1 VRKVESTLDSSFDRI
16 FCEKPVPT
24 FPENALA
31 LSLGAAFELHPV
43 WTAMVRSDREAP
55 ARTTGGAAFRG
66 GVGSPSPWAVLAWVA
81 LLVAIV
87 VSSRP
92 AVPVIWG
99 DTPSFVESALRTLEA
114 GRPTVAG
121 GRDPGYPAFLAVTFA
136 FGGDLGTVV
145 RLQQAAWVVLMLA
158 LAATAQAATRNAGGL
173 VPIILVATYPGLLLF
188 RNVLTAELL
197 FAVFLNL
204 AVAGLLVATCVGNT
218 ARCCAV
224 AAAILCAALAAC
236 VRSQGVLVPIAAVL
250 LGARLARPY
259 TSARLAVIA
268 VSVAAALALLAAGSR
283 FGASYSDQA
292 SAVFVPKTLFC
303 NHLDIVLASDAAR
316 HEIASAAGDR
326 ADATMARLAAD
337 FAAEPGRW
345 PVLGFFGDTC
355 LFDTALDRDVAD
367 GTGNAVG
374 AAAAYRRIFLTA
386 VRDRPLAYAG
396 KFVRQMAY
404 GTSVAWPPYGIDP
417 AIPVSTDD
425 VPHVSDIMTRHG
437 RAAQPIDLQGGPVR
451 IGLLADLPGIS
462 AYLFRTL
469 SAAFVIAVIFWTVTA
484 VRRRRPGFST
494 RAGIVI
500 MMWAA
505 SIMTAAGA
513 HTLDVWRYLI
523 PTVPMVGLMLSL
535 FAIELAETI
544 AAPFAVIRR
553 AMPSGSG
560 SGSSVS

>member
-1 VRKVESTLDSSFDRI
+1 
-16 FCEKPVPT
+16 
-24 FPENALA
+24 
-31 LSLGAAFELHPV
+31 
-43 WTAMVRSDREAP
+43 MRSDREAP
-55 ARTTGGAAFRG
+55 ARTTGRAASLS
-66 GVGSPSPWAVLAWVA
+66 GVGSPWPWALLAWAA

-87 VSSRP
+87 LSFRP

-99 DTPSFVESALRTLEA
+99 DTPSFVESAFRTLEA

-121 GRDPGYPAFLAVTFA
+121 GRDPGYPAFLAVTFT
-136 FGGDLGTVV
+136 FGGGPGTVV
-145 RLQQAAWVVLMLA
+145 QLQQAAWAILMLA
-158 LAATAQAATRNAGGL
+158 LAATAQAVTRNAAGL

-204 AVAGLLVATCVGNT
+204 AMVGLLVATCVGKT
-218 ARCCAV
+218 ARCWAV
-224 AAAILCAALAAC
+224 AASVLFAALAAC
-236 VRSQGVLVPIAAVL
+236 FRSQGILVPIAAVL
-250 LGARLARPY
+250 VGASLARPD

-303 NHLDIVLASDAAR
+303 NHLNIVLASDAAR
-316 HEIASAAGDR
+316 REIVSAAGDR

-345 PVLGFFGDTC
+345 PVLGFFGDAC
-355 LFDTALDRDVAD
+355 LFDTTLDRGIAD
-367 GTGNAVG
+367 DAGNAVG
-374 AAAAYRRIFLTA
+374 AAAAYRRIFLAA

-404 GTSVAWPPYGIDP
+404 GVSVAWPPYGLDP

-437 RAAQPIDLQGGPVR
+437 RAVQPNDLQGGPVR
-451 IGLLADLPGIS
+451 IGLLSDFPGIS
-462 AYLFRTL
+462 AYLFRAL
-469 SAAFVIAVIFWTVTA
+469 SCAFVIAIIFWAVTA
-484 VRRRRPGFST
+484 ARHQRPRFST

-500 MMWAA
+500 VMWAA
-505 SIMTAAGA
+505 SIVTAAGA

-523 PTVPMVGLMLSL
+523 PAVPMVGLMLSL
-535 FAIELAETI
+535 FAVELAEMI
-544 AAPFAVIRR
+544 VADHAAIRP
-553 AMPSGSG
+553 AMPSGPN

>member
-1 VRKVESTLDSSFDRI
+1 
-16 FCEKPVPT
+16 
-24 FPENALA
+24 
-31 LSLGAAFELHPV
+31 V
-43 WTAMVRSDREAP
+43 WSDREAL
-55 ARTTGGAAFRG
+55 ARTTGGAAFLG
-66 GVGSPSPWAVLAWVA
+66 GIGFLRPWTVLAWSA

-87 VSSRP
+87 VSFRP

-121 GRDPGYPAFLAVTFA
+121 GRDPGYPALLAVTFA
-136 FGGDLGTVV
+136 FGGGFGTVV
-145 RLQQAAWVVLMLA
+145 RLQQAAWAVLILA

-204 AVAGLLVATCVGNT
+204 AMAGLLVATCVGKA
-218 ARCCAV
+218 ARCYAV
-224 AAAILCAALAAC
+224 AASVVCAALAAC
-236 VRSQGVLVPIAAVL
+236 FRSQGILVPIVAVVV
-250 LGARLARPY
+250 GARLARPD
-259 TSARLAVIA
+259 TPARLAVIA

-283 FGASYSDQA
+283 FGASDSDQA
-292 SAVFVPKTLFC
+292 SVVFVPKTLFC
-303 NHLDIVLASDAAR
+303 NHLNIVLASDAAR
-316 HEIASAAGDR
+316 REIISAAGDR

-345 PVLGFFGDTC
+345 PVLGFFGDAC
-355 LFDTALDRDVAD
+355 LFDTALDRDVVAD
-367 GTGNAVG
+367 DTGNALG
-374 AAAAYRRIFLTA
+374 AATAYRRIFLAA

-404 GTSVAWPPYGIDP
+404 GASVAWPPYGLGP

-451 IGLLADLPGIS
+451 IGLLSDLPGIS
-462 AYLFRTL
+462 ANLYRAL
-469 SAAFVIAVIFWTVTA
+469 SIAFVIAIIFWTVTA
-484 VRRRRPGFST
+484 VRRQHPGFPTRAFLT

-500 MMWAA
+500 VMWAA
-505 SIMTAAGA
+505 SIVTAAGV
-513 HTLDVWRYLI
+513 HTLDVWRYLV
-523 PTVPMVGLMLSL
+523 PAVPMVGIMLSL
-535 FAIELAETI
+535 FAVELAET
-544 AAPFAVIRR
+544 FACLRR
-553 AMPSGSG
+553 G
-560 SGSSVS
+560 

>member
-1 VRKVESTLDSSFDRI
+1 
-16 FCEKPVPT
+16 
-24 FPENALA
+24 
-31 LSLGAAFELHPV
+31 
-43 WTAMVRSDREAP
+43 VRSDREAP
-55 ARTTGGAAFRG
+55 ARTTGGAAFLG
-66 GVGSPSPWAVLAWVA
+66 GVASTWAVLAWAA

-87 VSSRP
+87 VSFRP

-145 RLQQAAWVVLMLA
+145 GLQQAAWAVLMLA
-158 LAATAQAATRNAGGL
+158 LAATAQATTRNAGGL

-204 AVAGLLVATCVGNT
+204 AMAGLLVATCVGKA

-224 AAAILCAALAAC
+224 AASILCAALAAC
-236 VRSQGVLVPIAAVL
+236 LRSQGVLVPIAAVL
-250 LGARLARPY
+250 VGARLARPD

-268 VSVAAALALLAAGSR
+268 VSVAAALALLATGSR
-283 FGASYSDQA
+283 FGASDSDEA

-303 NHLDIVLASDAAR
+303 NHLNIVLASDAAR
-316 HEIASAAGDR
+316 REIASVAGDR
-326 ADATMARLAAD
+326 TEATMARLAAD

-345 PVLGFFGDTC
+345 PVLGFFGDAC
-355 LFDTALDRDVAD
+355 VFDNALDRDVAD
-367 GTGNAVG
+367 DAGNAVG
-374 AAAAYRRIFLTA
+374 AYRRIFLAA

-404 GTSVAWPPYGIDP
+404 GASVAWPPYGLDP

-437 RAAQPIDLQGGPVR
+437 RAAPPNDLQGGPVR
-451 IGLLADLPGIS
+451 IGLPSDLPGIS
-462 AYLFRTL
+462 AYLFRAL
-469 SAAFVIAVIFWTVTA
+469 STAFVIAVIFWTVTA
-484 VRRRRPGFST
+484 VRRRSPAFVT

-500 MMWAA
+500 VMWAA
-505 SIMTAAGA
+505 SIATAAGA
-513 HTLDVWRYLI
+513 HTLDVGRYLI
-523 PTVPMVGLMLSL
+523 PAVPMVGLMLSL
-535 FAIELAETI
+535 FAVELAETI
-544 AAPFAVIRR
+544 VADHPAPSATIRR
-553 AMPSGSG
+553 AMPSGSS